1 MPCTPA
7 KVSSLFSMMGFTASI
22 FSRGLLLPWAAQP
35 QSHLPSPGGFSLL
48 LTASFLAA
56 LSPIFLPKYYSSIQI
71 NSYILPKQNV
81 IWR

>member
-1 MPCTPA
+1 MPRGPLWRMPCTPA
-7 KVSSLFSMMGFTASI
+7 KFSSLFSISV
-22 FSRGLLLPWAAQP
+22 LPYLAEGSPYPGQ
-35 QSHLPSPGGFSLL
+35 PSPGDCSLL

-56 LSPIFLPKYYSSIQI
+56 LSPISLPKYYSSIQI